1 MALSRINSVSGVDE
15 SRPSQRLLAE
25 LCRVLFDTQR
35 KLMEVNNECVD
46 LRSELEEVKRRVG

>member
-1 MALSRINSVSGVDE
+1 
-15 SRPSQRLLAE
+15 LAE

-35 KLMEVNNECVD
+35 KLMEVNNECVE